1 MINALIEKSG
11 EWLVPAALGAAAWYG
26 LNFAV
31 ITPRIVK
38 VDFEMGSSGYEVSQD
53 LPKSVR
59 DCLEGNMAKAVLDDG
74 RFEAAAYT
82 ATFRHYHSPYFVKL
96 AEAETRIGDLC
107 RVDEVRQEQ
116 QRRQALAAAAEQE
129 RMRKQR
135 IQQAQQE
142 AVKNTVRG
150 VEMMINIFSEVM
162 K

>member
-38 VDFEMGSSGYEVSQD
+38 VDFEMGSSGYEVAQD
-53 LPKSVR
+53 LPSSVR
-59 DCLEGNMAKAVLDDG
+59 DCLRGNMAKAVLDDG

-82 ATFRHYHSPYFVKL
+82 ATFKHYRSPYFVKL
-96 AEAETRIGDLC
+96 AKAESRIGDLC
-107 RVDEVRQEQ
+107 HVDEVRQEQ
-116 QRRQALAAAAEQE
+116 QRRRALAEAAEQE
-129 RMRKQR
+129 RTRKQN
-135 IQQAQQE
+135 IQRAQQE
-142 AVKNTVRG
+142 AVQNTVRG
-150 VEMMINIFSEVM
+150 VEMMIDIFSEVM